1 MPKVIACIDGSNAAE
16 AVSDAAV
23 WAASQLDAPL
33 LFTHVLEKTETP
45 VKGDL
50 SGTIGLGTREHMLKE
65 IVELEEKKS
74 RLALELGKQMLADAR
89 QRAAERYAGETESLQ
104 RHGSLVET
112 VLELQAESRLLVMG
126 RQGEAHENSPGSI
139 GSHIETIVRAMHRP
153 ILVVMPSFTTPERF
167 MIAYDASETAQQAL
181 DMVAQ
186 SPLLKGLECH
196 VVMVASSNKPE
207 HHQRLDATCRKLEQE
222 GFTVT
227 RALLSG
233 EVVES
238 LHDYQNSHD
247 INLMVMGAYG
257 HSKIRRFFVGSN
269 TTKMIS
275 SSRISLLLLR

>member
-153 ILVVMPSFTTPERF
+153 ILVVMPSFTPPERF

-207 HHQRLDATCRKLEQE
+207 HHQRLDAACRKLEQE